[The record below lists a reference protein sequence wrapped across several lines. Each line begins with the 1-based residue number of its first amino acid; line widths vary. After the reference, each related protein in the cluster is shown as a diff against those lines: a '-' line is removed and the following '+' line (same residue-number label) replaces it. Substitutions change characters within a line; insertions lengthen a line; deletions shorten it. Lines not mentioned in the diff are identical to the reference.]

1 MQAEQNLYSYS
12 SAVRQYRDPRSV
24 RLDEP
29 MYSNI
34 NGVVGLFGIHAVD
47 SLVYTLPENFFAN
60 R

>member
-1 MQAEQNLYSYS
+1 MQAEQYLYSYS

-34 NGVVGLFGIHAVD
+34 NGGVGQFGMYAVD
-47 SLVYTLPENFFAN
+47 SLVHA
-60 R
+60 